1 MNLEKRQKIYRSIM
15 LVILSVLI
23 TFITTTVV
31 LYKYLKADGN
41 IKYILV
47 SDNDSSIG
55 AEISKLRTII
65 DQYYLGEIDD
75 EKLKEGAISGYINA
89 LGDEYT
95 AYITKEE
102 YDEFQANIMGNYVG
116 IGIYMSVY
124 KNSDEIVIIAPIK
137 NSPAEKSGL
146 KSGDII
152 TKVNGIEY
160 SGVDGME
167 IASDQ
172 IKGEEGTTV
181 DIEIK
186 RNEEILNFTI
196 TREKVIMNPIT
207 AEVLENNIGY
217 IQLISFDE
225 NCSQEF
231 KEKYEELQIKGI
243 KSLIIDLRNNGGGIV
258 QEALTIADYIV
269 PKYKTLMVTVNKTE
283 NEVTEIAEQEPIITM
298 PVIVLVNENSASASE
313 ILVGALKEN
322 GCAKIVGTKT
332 FGKGVIQE
340 ILKLADGSALKLTTE
355 EYFTPNRNKINGVGI
370 EPDVI
375 VELPE
380 DVLPSYS
387 IERTKDTQLNKA
399 IELLKE
405 E

>member
-298 PVIVLVNENSASASE
+298 PAIVVVNEASPSASDS
-313 ILVGALKEN
+313 
-322 GCAKIVGTKT
+322 
-332 FGKGVIQE
+332 
-340 ILKLADGSALKLTTE
+340 
-355 EYFTPNRNKINGVGI
+355 
-370 EPDVI
+370 
-375 VELPE
+375 
-380 DVLPSYS
+380 
-387 IERTKDTQLNKA
+387 
-399 IELLKE
+399 
-405 E
+405 

>member
-186 RNEEILNFTI
+186 RNEEILNYTI

-370 EPDVI
+370 DPDVI